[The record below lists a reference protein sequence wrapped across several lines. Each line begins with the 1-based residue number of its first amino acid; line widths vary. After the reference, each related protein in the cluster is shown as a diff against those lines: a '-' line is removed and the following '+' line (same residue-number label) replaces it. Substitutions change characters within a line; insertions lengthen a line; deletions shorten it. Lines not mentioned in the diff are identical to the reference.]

1 MPDHQKRRSDRRGA
15 WFLLW
20 AERLLVSVG
29 AAALIWC
36 TWLVADGV
44 IAQRNARGAL
54 EIARLAERS
63 LVRPAVEPPIVA
75 RRDSPVRT
83 GDLIAALSIPRVQL
97 SAVVLHGSDPHT
109 LRRGPGHLEN
119 TAWPGESGNVV
130 IAGHRDSFFRPL
142 RNVQVGD
149 DVFMDTLQGQFRY
162 QVTSLRVVSPHDV
175 SVLEPTDE
183 ATLTLI
189 TCYPFWVLGSAPD
202 RFIVRAARVVEA
214 SVAELDRRT
223 LPPLDWVH
231 APALAPPA
239 VKSLASTI
247 TKAADG
253 DEALVRQAVERF
265 RQAFNAQLGRSD
277 DPHSGEP
284 LRFRQ
289 CEIAVTDARSTA
301 TCTTAV
307 GSPSSEQTHART
319 FLLERTE
326 DGWAIRSI
334 VQGSSGTASDR

>member
-1 MPDHQKRRSDRRGA
+1 MLR
-15 WFLLW
+15 W
-20 AERLLVSVG
+20 AERLLVSAG

-36 TWLVADGV
+36 AWLVADAV

-54 EIARLAERS
+54 EIARLAEQS
-63 LVRPAVEPPIVA
+63 LVRQPSERAASSRAAIHRFEPAIA
-75 RRDSPVRT
+75 
-83 GDLIAALSIPRVQL
+83 IAALSIPRVQL

-119 TAWPGESGNVV
+119 TALPGESGNVV

-142 RNVQVGD
+142 RNIQVGD
-149 DVFMDTLQGQFRY
+149 DIFLDTLQGRFRY
-162 QVTSLRVVSPHDV
+162 QVTSLRVVSPRDV

-202 RFIVRAARVVEA
+202 RFVVRAARVVEA

-277 DPHSGEP
+277 DP
-284 LRFRQ
+284 
-289 CEIAVTDARSTA
+289 RS
-301 TCTTAV
+301 
-307 GSPSSEQTHART
+307 ART
-319 FLLERTE
+319 TE
-326 DGWAIRSI
+326 VPSVRDCRDRRPVDGDLH
-334 VQGSSGTASDR
+334 DRRWLVIP

>member
-109 LRRGPGHLEN
+109 LRR
-119 TAWPGESGNVV
+119 
-130 IAGHRDSFFRPL
+130 DSFFRPL

-202 RFIVRAARVVEA
+202 RFIVRAARVVDA

-265 RQAFNAQLGRSD
+265 RQAFNAHLGRSD